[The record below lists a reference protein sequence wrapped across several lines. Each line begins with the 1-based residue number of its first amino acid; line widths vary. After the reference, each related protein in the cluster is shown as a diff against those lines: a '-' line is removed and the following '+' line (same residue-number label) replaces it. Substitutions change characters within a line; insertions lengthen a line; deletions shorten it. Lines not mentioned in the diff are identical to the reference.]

1 MEIFLSKQCK
11 EIDRITIE
19 NIGIPSIVL
28 MENAASSVCAE
39 IRNKGESF
47 FIFCGHGN
55 NGGDGLAIA
64 RHLISIGKKVKLM
77 IIGINEKYTDD
88 FITNLKILDNIGNVD
103 ITKINKEED
112 INEKLINEIKHYDV
126 IVDCIFGVGLNR
138 KLTGIFELLIK
149 QLNENSKLIVSVDVP
164 SGLNCDSG
172 LEEGIAIKADFT
184 YTFEVLKEGFLN
196 YNAIK
201 YLGKVK
207 VLNIGIP
214 DIVKKENSN
223 NLYILNKKE
232 YKNLVPKRK
241 IYGHKGNYGRSVII
255 AGSVGFTGAAFI
267 TTECTVRAG
276 CGLTTLVCP
285 EKIQP
290 ILSEKLTE
298 AMTLS
303 IESKKLD
310 ELLKQADVIAMGP
323 GLGIGERQEKLM
335 EKIINNT
342 TCPIVFD
349 ADAIT
354 LLAKNKSLMKYLGG
368 RLIMTPHP
376 GELARFMDTTISEIE
391 NNRIKI
397 AKKLSKEYNSIILLK
412 GYNTVISNGVDTYI
426 NPTGNSKMASGGM
439 GDALTGIITALVSQG
454 MQLDKASL
462 LGAYIHGAI
471 AEDLSETS
479 YIINARDIIE
489 NLPLKINS
497 LIKE

>member
-28 MENAASSVCAE
+28 MENAARSVCEE
-39 IRNKGESF
+39 IRDKGESF

-55 NGGDGLAIA
+55 NGGDGLALA
-64 RHLISIGKKVKLM
+64 RHLISTGKDVKVG
-77 IIGINEKYTDD
+77 IIGISEKYTDD
-88 FITNLKILDNIGNVD
+88 FMTNLNILNNIGNVD
-103 ITKINKEED
+103 IIKINKEED
-112 INEKLINEIKHYDV
+112 IDKELINKIKHYDV
-126 IVDCIFGVGLNR
+126 TVDCIFGVGLNR
-138 KLTGIFELLIK
+138 KLTGVFELLIK
-149 QLNENSKLIVSVDVP
+149 QLNKNSNLIVSVDVP

-172 LEEGIAIKADFT
+172 LEEGSAIKADFT

-201 YLGKVK
+201 YLGEVK
-207 VLNIGIP
+207 VLKIGIP
-214 DIVKKENSN
+214 DIVKRENSN

-232 YKNLVPKRK
+232 YRNLVPKRK
-241 IYGHKGNYGRSVII
+241 IYGHKGNYGRAVII

-267 TTECTVRAG
+267 TTESAVRAG

-285 EKIQP
+285 SEIQP
-290 ILSEKLTE
+290 ILSEKLIE

-303 IESKKLD
+303 IDSDKLD
-310 ELLKQADVIAMGP
+310 GLLKNADVIAMGP
-323 GLGIGERQEKLM
+323 GLGIGEKQEKLM
-335 EKIINNT
+335 EQIITNT

-354 LLAKNKSLMKYLGG
+354 LLAKNKFLMKYLSG
-368 RLIMTPHP
+368 RLIMTPHS
-376 GELARFMDTTISEIE
+376 GELARFMDITISEIE

-412 GYNTVISNGVDTYI
+412 GYNTVISNGVNTYI

-471 AEDLSETS
+471 AEDLSKTS

-489 NLPLKINS
+489 NLPSKINS

>member
-28 MENAASSVCAE
+28 MENAARSVCEE
-39 IRNKGESF
+39 IRDKGESF

-64 RHLISIGKKVKLM
+64 RHLISTGKDVKVG
-77 IIGINEKYTDD
+77 IIGVSEKYTDD
-88 FITNLKILDNIGNVD
+88 FMINLNILNNIGNVD
-103 ITKINKEED
+103 IIKINKEED
-112 INEKLINEIKHYDV
+112 IGKELIDKIKHYNV

-138 KLTGIFELLIK
+138 KLTGVFELLIK
-149 QLNENSKLIVSVDVP
+149 KINENSKLIVSVDVP

-172 LEEGIAIKADFT
+172 LEEGIAINADFT

-201 YLGKVK
+201 YLGEVK
-207 VLNIGIP
+207 VLKIGIP

-232 YKNLVPKRK
+232 YRDLVPKRK
-241 IYGHKGNYGRSVII
+241 IYGHKGNYGRAVII

-267 TTECTVRAG
+267 TTECAVRAG

-285 EKIQP
+285 EEIQP
-290 ILSEKLTE
+290 ILSEKLIE

-303 IESKKLD
+303 IESDKLD
-310 ELLKQADVIAMGP
+310 ELLKNADVIAMGP
-323 GLGIGERQEKLM
+323 GLGIGERQEKLI
-335 EKIINNT
+335 EKIITNT

-354 LLAKNKSLMKYLGG
+354 LLGKNKSLMKYLSG

-376 GELARFMDTTISEIE
+376 GELARFMNITISEVE

-412 GYNTVISNGVDTYI
+412 GYNTVISNGADTYI

-471 AEDLSETS
+471 AEDLSKTS

-497 LIKE
+497 LI